1 MSAGTRVVRYL
12 PHVAAGVAVL
22 AGVVMPG
29 RQEPAE
35 AEVAAA
41 GSGVVRIMPFGD
53 SITVGTG
60 SPGRNGYRI
69 ELQSRL
75 AEAGLA
81 FDFVGSQTTGT
92 SRGDADHEGHGGW
105 TIDQLAVDADVW
117 VAAAKPD
124 VVLLHAGTND
134 VTRLERPAVTAAKL
148 SRLID
153 RVRSGAP
160 RAAIFVSTI
169 VGTAVPAE
177 DLANRAFNRLIPGVV
192 AGKDANVHL
201 VDQASVAGLDLYDNH
216 HPNGF
221 GYSKMAYAWYRA
233 MRATLRP
240 DWPATAD
247 PSAAKRKLLCR
258 HLTRRVCA
266 WWYLR
271 TVVTPAGAS
280 EEIWQTRRPAVET
293 FRVRVAGR
301 AEVRTR
307 RVTVWSST
315 WR

>member
-1 MSAGTRVVRYL
+1 MGGLKYV

-22 AGVVMPG
+22 AGVFMPG

-35 AEVAAA
+35 AEAAA
-41 GSGVVRIMPFGD
+41 GRIGPSIVRIMPFGD

-60 SPGRNGYRI
+60 SPGRDGYRI

-75 AEAGLA
+75 VRAGLA

-105 TIDQLAVDADVW
+105 TIDQLTVPAGAW
-117 VAAAKPD
+117 VSAARPD
-124 VVLLHAGTND
+124 IVLLHAGTND
-134 VTRLERPAVTAAKL
+134 VTRLEKPAVTAAKL

-153 RVRSGAP
+153 RVRDGAP
-160 RAAIFVSTI
+160 DAAIFVSTI

-177 DLANRAFNRLIPGVV
+177 NAANRAYNRLIPGVV
-192 AGKDANVHL
+192 AGKDANVHF
-201 VDQASVAGLDLYDNH
+201 VDQAAVAGLDLYDNH
-216 HPNGF
+216 HPNGY

-240 DWPATAD
+240 DWPETAD
-247 PSAAKRKLLCR
+247 PSATRRKYLCR
-258 HLTRRVCA
+258 YLTVRVCG
-266 WWYLR
+266 WWHLR

-280 EEIWQTRRPAVET
+280 EEIWQIRRPISEPYL
-293 FRVRVAGR
+293 VRSAGR
-301 AEVRTR
+301 AEIRTR
-307 RVTVWSST
+307 RTMVWSST
-315 WR
+315 WA